1 MRPATNVVDIGVRVQ
16 RFAMARLG
24 YDTNEA
30 CLLAHR
36 VLLRAISRESRG
48 SGGEVERAMPTTA
61 QQR

>member
-1 MRPATNVVDIGVRVQ
+1 MRPATNVVDIGVRIQ
-16 RFAMARLG
+16 RFAMTRLG
-24 YDTNEA
+24 YDANEA

-48 SGGEVERAMPTTA
+48 TGGEAESPMPTTA